1 MLPVDTDQTCTQFQ
15 GLMVLKKKRGNLIFA
30 SSNITLVFV
39 GEDNMFIL
47 HKVRSTNI
55 STKMLFFCHCA
66 SVHQH
71 SGFEMKQP
79 RCDRSSHFQISFK
92 EFKKRIVLTV
102 QQLQSPFFRGSKV
115 IEALNDKQLHIQM
128 RPLLSLFNER

>member
-1 MLPVDTDQTCTQFQ
+1 MDHATSGHRSNLYTVPGFN
-15 GLMVLKKKRGNLIFA
+15 GLEKKRENLIFA

-55 STKMLFFCHCA
+55 STKMHFFCHCA

-79 RCDRSSHFQISFK
+79 RCDRSAHFQISSK

-102 QQLQSPFFRGSKV
+102 
-115 IEALNDKQLHIQM
+115 
-128 RPLLSLFNER
+128 